1 MESNERQRC
10 QSHCQTEVTD
20 RRQCPAKVVTMAVQM
35 VGHRLCQ
42 MAEVADRR
50 QSPAKAV
57 TIAEYGHSLVAHDL
71 NPSCGGIP
79 CQGDDRCCRDLSN
92 VPVTTAN
99 SDTRS
104 PSIAPWCFDGL
115 D

>member
-10 QSHCQTEVTD
+10 QSHCQTEVAD
-20 RRQCPAKVVTMAVQM
+20 RRQCPAKAMT
-35 VGHRLCQ
+35 VGSLCQ

-57 TIAEYGHSLVAHDL
+57 TMAEYGHSLVAHDL
-71 NPSCGGIP
+71 NRSCGGTP
-79 CQGDDRCCRDLSN
+79 CQGDDRCCRELSN

-104 PSIAPWCFDGL
+104 PSIAP
-115 D
+115 